1 MHSSPMTSTN
11 IVYATAKP
19 FHHSVLVPKVEC
31 FRTPQTNP
39 QGTDDEI
46 ELVLRVTSP
55 ENFTST
61 SDFPVVVIIHGGSY
75 VGGSF
80 DEPWL
85 NGHNLPG
92 IVTVS
97 VEYRTGI
104 AGFAQLHDES
114 TFRGVADCQ
123 LALDWVQKHIEDF
136 GGDPTNVT
144 LMGQSAG
151 AGIALWLARKDH
163 FKGAFR
169 RLLALSPAFPRTPF
183 RRRKHI
189 LRRSLGTPITRKH
202 LAALTY
208 EQLAKGQRRFQRQI
222 PFDLAFGPAPF
233 EPAELADIPI
243 VLSCTREEM
252 FLWENNP
259 LVPKWLLK
267 RMFGVRSSWRAHGP
281 FLGSLIT
288 DAAIRRFVLH
298 AADSRPHNTWVMEL
312 RGSAEQPV
320 YHCSDIPWVLNNTE
334 LLPAGIKEVI
344 YNPDADTASVVHTIA
359 RVFFEGTLPSWP
371 EYGEEK
377 IGMAINYADSAVL
390 ESDFFA
396 HLRPHLR

>member
-1 MHSSPMTSTN
+1 MTSTN

-19 FHHSVLVPKVEC
+19 FHYSVAVPQADF
-31 FRTPQTNP
+31 FRTPRPNP
-39 QGTDDEI
+39 NDSGDEL

-55 ENFTST
+55 KIFTST

-75 VGGSF
+75 AGGSF
-80 DEPWL
+80 DEPWFD
-85 NGHNLPG
+85 GHNVPG

-104 AGFAQLHDES
+104 AGFAQFHDEI
-114 TFRGVADCQ
+114 TYRGIADCQ

-144 LMGQSAG
+144 LMGHSAG

-189 LRRSLGTPITRKH
+189 LRRSLSTPITRKH
-202 LAALTY
+202 LAALTK
-208 EQLAKGQRRFQRQI
+208 EQLAKGQLRFQRQI

-233 EPAELADIPI
+233 LPEELADIPI

-252 FLWENNP
+252 FLWEKNP
-259 LVPKWLLK
+259 PLPKWLLK
-267 RMFGVRSSWRAHGP
+267 RIFKVRASWRAQGP
-281 FLGSLIT
+281 FVGSLIT

-298 AADSRPHNTWVMEL
+298 TADARPHNTWVMEL

-344 YNPDADTASVVHTIA
+344 YNPDKDTVIRVHSIA
-359 RVFFEGTLPSWP
+359 RAFFEGTLPPWP
-371 EYGEEK
+371 EYGTEK
-377 IGMAINYADSAVL
+377 IGMAITYAGSKAL
-390 ESDFFA
+390 EPDFFA